1 MVEKYESV
9 FMGRAKQHVLGILDS
24 PANHEGHARQYE
36 KKKNVVS
43 HYADDRR
50 F

>member
-9 FMGRAKQHVLGILDS
+9 FMGRAKQHILGILDS

-36 KKKNVVS
+36 KTAVVV
-43 HYADDRR
+43 AVDR
-50 F
+50 